1 MTLDNEQNGATG
13 AAAVDMTEYCKKL
26 ESWLWKAY
34 TQRALAT
41 SAYFTA
47 LNAASLGSLGPS
59 AGGDAAAPR
68 PPGPMGNGSPPNA
81 GAVPP
86 PGGAPAGA
94 PAGGQPQ
101 PPGNLADA
109 FRRNNGRKSLILM

>member
-59 AGGDAAAPR
+59 AGGDAAPR